1 MVMKSVDR
9 GNYYSNRQQAY
20 IDRPMEIGDGQ
31 TISAPHM
38 HSLCLELL
46 SDFVQPGSRVLDVG
60 SGSGY
65 LTACFARMVGST
77 GVFFHLCCSLNYI
90 KDCILFFLLKIKI

>member
-60 SGSGY
+60 SEWISYSMFCTYGGVNR
-65 LTACFARMVGST
+65 CFFSP
-77 GVFFHLCCSLNYI
+77 L
-90 KDCILFFLLKIKI
+90 LFFKLYKRLYFIFSS